1 MAGGPT
7 AFDVPARPAAVAIL
21 LIDFFLH
28 LKSSKLPVST
38 REFLT
43 LLDALKHDVVST
55 SIDDFYFLAR
65 TCLVKDEA
73 LYDRFNLAFGA
84 YFKGVE
90 GVLDIHA
97 DIPESWLRKMIE
109 ANLTDEEKAMVAAL
123 GGWDQL
129 MQTLRRRLDEQRGRH
144 QGGSKWIGTAG
155 TSPFGAYG
163 YNPEGIRIG
172 QQGGR
177 SRSAIKVWDERT
189 FRNLDDSVEINT
201 RNIKIALRRLRRFA
215 RQGVPDEFDLDTTIE
230 RTARNAGWLDVQMR
244 PERRNRIKVLLFLDV
259 GGSMD
264 PHVQVCEELF
274 SAAKSEFR
282 HLEYFYFHN
291 CVYDHVWR
299 DNHRRR
305 NERIATFDLLHKYG
319 RDWRLI
325 FVGDAAMSPYELV
338 QPGGSV
344 EYAND
349 EPGAAWLARLIAAYR
364 HAIWLN
370 PEPERTWQYT
380 RSTQMVQELLGP
392 RMFPLTLDGL
402 QRGMAALRK

>member
-1 MAGGPT
+1 M
-7 AFDVPARPAAVAIL
+7 

-28 LKSSKLPVST
+28 LKAAKLPVST

-43 LLDALKHDVVST
+43 LLEALEENVVSN

-84 YFKGVE
+84 YFHGVE
-90 GVLDIHA
+90 SIFDIRA
-97 DIPESWLRKMIE
+97 EIPEEWIRKMIE
-109 ANLTDEEKAMVAAL
+109 GALTDEEKALVKAL
-123 GGWDQL
+123 GGWDKL
-129 MQTLRRRLDEQRGRH
+129 METLKQRLEEQRARH

-172 QQGGR
+172 QESGR

-189 FRNLDDSVEINT
+189 FRNLDDSVELNT

-215 RQGVPDEFDLDTTIE
+215 REGVPEELDLDATIAG
-230 RTARNAGWLDVQMR
+230 TAKNAGWLDLHLV
-244 PERRNRIKVLLFLDV
+244 PERRNRVKVLLFLDI

-291 CVYDHVWR
+291 CVYEHVWR
-299 DNHRRR
+299 ENRRRR
-305 NERIATFDLLHKYG
+305 NERIATFDILHKYG
-319 RDWRLI
+319 PDWRLI

-344 EYAND
+344 EYMND
-349 EPGAAWLARLIAAYR
+349 EAGVAWLKRLIDAYR

-370 PEPERTWQYT
+370 PEPERSWSYT
-380 RSTQMVQELLGP
+380 RSTQIVLEILGP
-392 RMFPLTLDGL
+392 RMFPLTLEGL
-402 QRGMAALRK
+402 NRGIALLRK

>member
-1 MAGGPT
+1 M
-7 AFDVPARPAAVAIL
+7 
-21 LIDFFLH
+21 LIDFFYH
-28 LKSSKLPVST
+28 LKSAKLPVTT
-38 REFLT
+38 REFLV
-43 LLDALKHDVVST
+43 LLDALKHDVVSG
-55 SIDDFYFLAR
+55 SIDEFYFLAR

-84 YFKGVE
+84 YFKGVSAL
-90 GVLDIHA
+90 LDIGA
-97 DIPESWLRKMIE
+97 DIPEDWLRKAIE
-109 ANLTDEEKAMVAAL
+109 GNLSDEEKALIEAL
-123 GGWDQL
+123 GGWEAL
-129 MQTLRRRLDEQRGRH
+129 METFKRRLEEQRGRH
-144 QGGSKWIGTAG
+144 QAGSKWIGTG
-155 TSPFGAYG
+155 GKSPFGAYG

-172 QQGGR
+172 QQGSR
-177 SRSAIKVWDERT
+177 SRRSAVKVWDERT

-201 RNIKIALRRLRRFA
+201 RNTKIALRRLRRFA
-215 RQGVPDEFDLDTTIE
+215 RKGVPDEFDLDTTIE
-230 RTARNAGWLDVQMR
+230 HTARNAGWLDVQWR

-299 DNHRRR
+299 DNRRRR

-319 RDWRLI
+319 RDWKLI
-325 FVGDAAMSPYELV
+325 VVGDAAMSPYELA
-338 QPGGSV
+338 QAGGSV
-344 EYAND
+344 EYANE
-349 EPGAAWLARLIAAYR
+349 EPGALWLKRLFAVWR

-380 RSTQMVQELLGP
+380 RSTQIVLELLGP
-392 RMFPLTLDGL
+392 RMFPLTLEGL
-402 QRGMAALRK
+402 QRGIALLRK

>member
-1 MAGGPT
+1 M
-7 AFDVPARPAAVAIL
+7 

-28 LKSSKLPVST
+28 LKSAKLPVST

-43 LLDALKHDVVST
+43 LLDALKHDVAST

-73 LYDRFNLAFGA
+73 LYDRFNVAFGA
-84 YFKGVE
+84 YFTGVA
-90 GVLDIHA
+90 GALDIHA
-97 DIPESWLRKMIE
+97 DVPEEWLRKMIE
-109 ANLTDEEKAMVAAL
+109 GSLTDEEKALIAAL
-123 GGWDQL
+123 GGWDKL
-129 MQTLRRRLDEQRGRH
+129 KETLRQRLDEQRGRH

-189 FRNLDDSVEINT
+189 FRNLDDSVEVNT

-215 RQGVPDEFDLDTTIE
+215 RQGIPDEFDLDTTIE
-230 RTARNAGWLDVQMR
+230 RTARNAGCLDVQLR

-274 SAAKSEFR
+274 SAARSEFR

-299 DNHRRR
+299 ENARRR

-319 RDWRLI
+319 RDWKLI

-344 EYAND
+344 EYSND
-349 EPGAAWLARLIAAYR
+349 EPGVVWLKRLIAAYR

-380 RSTQMVQELLGP
+380 RSTQMVLEVLGP

-402 QRGMAALRK
+402 QRGVAALRK